1 MKKIIIVGHPD
12 SHYQEVEKIFQ
23 MHGMA
28 PALPSKR
35 EQMTPIE
42 IGKVLSKAQ
51 IKIPPVEQVSPSLLS
66 SSTTRKA
73 KRNKKHKSNT
83 NRHIPQALS
92 TTPLTNMWDAL
103 PMDLMLANLD
113 QDFWGWADPQAIEL
127 LDYWANIDPSIHFV
141 FIYDK
146 PQNIFQHSSLEE
158 ALALDA
164 DKVQSK
170 LESWQEYNQKV
181 LEYFNKYQ
189 ARSVLISSQRVQETI
204 LQSTSEIY
212 KQIAVPRKI
221 IDRLEK
227 EQHNQEIEDA
237 QITNEAMLSKECA
250 LSSLIVDN
258 IMQDNQ
264 PVLSLYDELQDQANF
279 PYITH
284 LLPNQGA
291 TQALNAWKEMIHQQ
305 MEIKQQLEKN
315 QQIQSEKEDLTVLLK
330 QQVQDLQHF
339 EKELKDSQQKGS
351 NLEKQNTDLNTQ
363 KKELETKNME
373 LKSQAADLEKK
384 KSSLENIKSELEK
397 KNSALEKQAK
407 QAKDEVKN
415 TQVQLLTLESET
427 KALMTQLNVS
437 QEEFERLLNKQNADF
452 EKKQA
457 TLQTQ
462 KTELEKSQVALKTQN
477 SELQNKKAELEKQ
490 AKKAEDD
497 VKSAQKQLLS
507 LEDENKALMT
517 QLNFTQEELERLF
530 LANQKLQE
538 QPPLWGAADRI
549 RNQLTYRI
557 GYKLQQH
564 GKSPVGWIKMPF
576 VLYST
581 YRQYSKDKKKNEWHK
596 LPPIHL
602 YKDAYEAEKVK
613 NHLSYK
619 LGEIFMKDIINPF
632 KWLMIPSKLIKE
644 GNKFNNNN
652 KG

>member
-42 IGKVLSKAQ
+42 IGKVLSKVQ
-51 IKIPPVEQVSPSLLS
+51 IKIPPVELVSPSLLS

-284 LLPNQGA
+284 FLPNQGA

-315 QQIQSEKEDLTVLLK
+315 QQIQSEKEDLTVLLD
-330 QQVQDLQHF
+330 QQIYNLHLS
-339 EKELKDSQQKGS
+339 ETELKSSQEK
-351 NLEKQNTDLNTQ
+351 NNLLEKQNSEINTQ
-363 KKELETKNME
+363 KKELETQNAQ
-373 LKSQAADLEKK
+373 LRNQAL
-384 KSSLENIKSELEK
+384 ELEK
-397 KNSALEKQAK
+397 QSS
-407 QAKDEVKN
+407 
-415 TQVQLLTLESET
+415 TL
-427 KALMTQLNVS
+427 KAQNV
-437 QEEFERLLNKQNADF
+437 DF

-462 KTELEKSQVALKTQN
+462 KGELEKSQVALKTQN

-530 LANQKLQE
+530 LANKKLQE

-564 GKSPVGWIKMPF
+564 GKSPVGWIKLPF
-576 VLYST
+576 VLYSI

-596 LPPIHL
+596 LPPVHL
-602 YKDAYEAEKVK
+602 YQDAYEAEKVK
-613 NHLSYK
+613 NSLSYK
-619 LGEIFMKDIINPF
+619 LGKVFIKEVKNPF
-632 KWLMIPSKLIKE
+632 KWILIPNKLIKE
-644 GNKFNNNN
+644 SKNSNTKE
-652 KG
+652 